1 MLERYICVEINEKVK
16 EGASELESAVFDR
29 YDFINV
35 LGKTTDVG
43 WGRSSITHQTNVP
56 PWCMCTIFENTCFQK
71 R

>member
-43 WGRSSITHQTNVP
+43 WGLGQHQA
-56 PWCMCTIFENTCFQK
+56 PWCMCTRFSKTCFQN